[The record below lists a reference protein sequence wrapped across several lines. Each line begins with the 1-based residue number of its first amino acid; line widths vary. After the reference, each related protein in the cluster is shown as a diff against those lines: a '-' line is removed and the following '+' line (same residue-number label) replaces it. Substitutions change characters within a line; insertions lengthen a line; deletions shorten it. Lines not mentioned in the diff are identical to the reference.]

1 MKFTFSWLKDHLE
14 SDQPLDAI
22 LDKLTLIGLEVE
34 RLFDPAEALTSFTVG
49 EIVSVKK
56 HPGADKLTLCQ
67 VETGN
72 GVVQVVCGAPNAR
85 PGLKGVFAPPGTYI
99 PGIDLKL
106 KSAKIRGQDSHGML
120 LSERELEISDEH
132 DGIIEL
138 PGESEVGAPVAAA
151 LGLDDPVI
159 EIAITPNRPDC
170 LGVRGIARDLAAAG
184 MGKLKPGTLKPVE
197 GAFDNPVAVELK
209 FDADSENACPAFAG
223 RLVKGVKNGPSP
235 EWLQR
240 RLKAIGLRP
249 INALADITNYIT
261 YDRGRPLHVYD
272 ADKLTGAIHARLGR
286 TGEEFL
292 ALDGNT
298 YKADEEMCVIADDTG
313 VLGLGGIIGGEASSC
328 SGETVNVFIESA
340 LFDPVRITVTGRK
353 LKILTDARYRFER
366 GVDPAFVM
374 PGLEMATELILEIC
388 GGEASRVT
396 LAGEPPEDN
405 RIIDFKT
412 SEVLRLTGLEL
423 AQVEIKSILTALGFW
438 LSGHGPGYK
447 VSIPTW
453 RPDVSQPADLVE
465 EVIRI
470 AGVDR
475 VDAVPMAR
483 RGSVTRPVLTTAQ
496 KRVRLARRT
505 LGGRGLVEAITWSFI
520 GRDAARCFGGG
531 QDELELAN
539 PISEELSSM
548 RPSLLPGLL
557 DAARRNHD
565 RGFADVALFEVGQAY
580 RGAAPQDQHMAA
592 AGIRSGTAKLSG
604 LGRHWSGAALRADLY
619 DAKADA
625 LGVLDALGYG
635 DKVQT
640 MRAAPKWY
648 YPGKSGALQMGPK
661 TVLAHFG
668 EFHPRILDSLGVSGP
683 ICGFEIFLD
692 ALPEPKRATRTRPE
706 LDVSDLQVVRRDF
719 AFFVDESTAADDV
732 LRAARGADKALIS
745 QVILFDLFT
754 GAGVP
759 EGKKSLAIEV
769 TLTPREKTLTDAEI
783 EDACAKV
790 VAAVTRA
797 TGGELR
803 G

>member
-1 MKFTFSWLKDHLE
+1 M
-14 SDQPLDAI
+14 
-22 LDKLTLIGLEVE
+22 
-34 RLFDPAEALTSFTVG
+34 
-49 EIVSVKK
+49 
-56 HPGADKLTLCQ
+56 
-67 VETGN
+67 ETGK

-85 PGLKGVFAPPGTYI
+85 PGLKGVFAPPGTTI
-99 PGIDLKL
+99 PGIDLEL
-106 KSAKIRGQDSHGML
+106 KSANIRGQESHGML

-138 PGESEVGAPVAAA
+138 PENSEVGAPAAPA

-159 EIAITPNRPDC
+159 EIAVTPNRPDC

-184 MGKLKPGTLKPVE
+184 IGKLKPGTLKPVE
-197 GAFDNPVAVELK
+197 GTFGNPVAIELK
-209 FDADSENACPAFAG
+209 FDAGNENACYAFAG
-223 RLVKGVKNGPSP
+223 QLVKGVKNGPSP
-235 EWLQR
+235 DWLQR

-249 INALADITNYIT
+249 INALADITNYMT

-272 ADKLTGAIHARLGR
+272 ADKLTGTIHARLGR
-286 TGEEFL
+286 KGEQFL

-313 VLGLGGIIGGEASSC
+313 VLGLGGIIGGEASGC

-340 LFDPVRITVTGRK
+340 YFDPVRTAVTGRK
-353 LKILTDARYRFER
+353 LNILSDARFRFER
-366 GVDPAFVM
+366 GIDPAFVI
-374 PGLEMATELILEIC
+374 PGLEMATGLVLEIC
-388 GGEASRVT
+388 GGEASKVT
-396 LAGEPPEDN
+396 LAGAPPEDN
-405 RIIDFKT
+405 RIIEFNT
-412 SEVLRLTGLEL
+412 TEVLRLTGLEL
-423 AQVEIKSILTALGFW
+423 AQVEIKTILTALGFW
-438 LSGHGPGYK
+438 LSGHGPDYK

-470 AGVDR
+470 VGVDR
-475 VDAVPMAR
+475 VDAVPMPR
-483 RGSVTRPVLTTAQ
+483 RGGIARPVLTTAQ

-505 LGGRGLVEAITWSFI
+505 LAGRGLVEAITWSFI

-539 PISEELSSM
+539 PISAELSSM
-548 RPSLLPGLL
+548 RPSLIPGLL

-580 RGAAPQDQHMAA
+580 RGAAPQDQHIAA
-592 AGIRSGTAKLSG
+592 SGIRSGSAKLSG
-604 LGRHWSGAALRADLY
+604 SGRHWSGAALRADLY

-625 LGVLDALGYG
+625 LGVLYALGYG

-648 YPGKSGALQMGPK
+648 HPGKSGALQLGPK

-668 EFHPRILDSLGVSGP
+668 ELHPRVLESLGVSGP
-683 ICGFEIFLD
+683 VCGFEIFLD
-692 ALPEPKRATRTRPE
+692 ALPEPRRATRPRPA
-706 LDVSDLQVVRRDF
+706 LDVSDLQIVRRDF
-719 AFFVDESTAADDV
+719 AFFVDETINAGDV
-732 LRAARGADKALIS
+732 LHAARGADKALIS
-745 QVILFDLFT
+745 DVTLFDLFT

-759 EGKKSLAIEV
+759 AGKKSLAIEV

-783 EDACAKV
+783 EDASAKV
-790 VAAVTRA
+790 VAAVTKA